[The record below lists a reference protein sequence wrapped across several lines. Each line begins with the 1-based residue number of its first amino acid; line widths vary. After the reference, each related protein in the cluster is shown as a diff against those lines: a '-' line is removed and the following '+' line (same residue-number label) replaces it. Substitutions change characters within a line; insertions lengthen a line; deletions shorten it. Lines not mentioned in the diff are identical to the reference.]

1 MMRIRFFVGLVVTT
15 ALAGIVLSGAQSK
28 GAPAA
33 TPVIVVETAKG
44 GFEIETYAD
53 APKSV
58 AHILALVRRG
68 FYRGLRFHWV
78 QPGVV
83 QVGDPTTRYMSKQA
97 SWGKGGSGERIGV
110 AEIKKH
116 SFVRGVVGLFYPQG
130 YDVEFSDSQFFVLRI
145 ANPALD
151 GKYIAI
157 GHVTKGM
164 EVVDKIQM
172 ADAIT
177 MMSVKGDPPK

>member
-1 MMRIRFFVGLVVTT
+1 MVRRYVVILVLAVV
-15 ALAGIVLSGAQSK
+15 ALAGVVVSGAQSK
-28 GAPAA
+28 PAAPA
-33 TPVIVVETAKG
+33 TPVLVVETAKG
-44 GFEIETYAD
+44 VFEIETYAD

-78 QPGVV
+78 QSGVV
-83 QVGDPTTRYMSKQA
+83 QVGDPQTRDMSKQA
-97 SWGKGGSGERIGV
+97 TWGSGGSGERIGV
-110 AEIKKH
+110 KEIAKH
-116 SFVRGVVGLFYPQG
+116 SFVRGVVGLFYRQG
-130 YDVEFSDSQFFVLRI
+130 FDVETSDSQFFVLRI
-145 ANPALD
+145 ANPSLD

-164 EVVDKIQM
+164 DVVDKIEM
-172 ADAIT
+172 ADAIK